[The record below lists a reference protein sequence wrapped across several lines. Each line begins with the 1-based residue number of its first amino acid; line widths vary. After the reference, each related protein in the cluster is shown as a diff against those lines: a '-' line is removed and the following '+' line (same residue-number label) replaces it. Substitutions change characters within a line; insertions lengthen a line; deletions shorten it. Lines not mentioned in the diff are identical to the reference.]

1 VRTRAQIVERA
12 RLHVGLRELP
22 GQPNRHP
29 LVDAW
34 LRRCGVGV
42 GLPWCAA
49 FASWCVEEREGTAR
63 PGVDG
68 RPNQTVATAGALNLG
83 RLFPAT
89 SAPQGGDLMFFPTD
103 DKGAG
108 HVGIV
113 VGVSPEE
120 ALCIEGN
127 SANQVRIVR
136 RLRSEVRFSS
146 TRAETWS
153 GPGSNADWAEPWLDR
168 WPLVRVEKA
177 GTR

>member
-1 VRTRAQIVERA
+1 MI
-12 RLHVGLRELP
+12 
-22 GQPNRHP
+22 
-29 LVDAW
+29 DAW

-49 FASWCVEEREGTAR
+49 FASWCVENRAERKLGTI
-63 PGVDG
+63 VE
-68 RPNQTVATAGALNLG
+68 VAQAGALNLG

-89 SAPQGGDLMFFPTD
+89 STPQGGDLMFFPTD

-127 SANQVRIVR
+127 SDNRVRIVR

-146 TRAETWS
+146 TRVETWD
-153 GPGSNADWAEPWLDR
+153 GPGSNADWAEPWRER